1 MLRNLDVRVGSALN
15 NPSNKR
21 EGNCTAVEVSSL
33 LKTPNTNKPIV
44 KVRGKGQCG
53 IGEPFEVFD
62 HCFAL
67 LVTKHFPLRSSALP
81 AH

>member
-44 KVRGKGQCG
+44 KVRGKGQ
-53 IGEPFEVFD
+53 FEVFD